1 MAKRSELP
9 PVLDGSG
16 DVSDQNL
23 AAFRLRA
30 EPSGDVDYG
39 ADGTDGTRR
48 CGVQKN
54 WRNVCP
60 LLANLPY

>member
-1 MAKRSELP
+1 MAKRSELHSI
-9 PVLDGSG
+9 LDGSG

-23 AAFRLRA
+23 AA

-39 ADGTDGTRR
+39 SDGTDGTRR
-48 CGVQKN
+48 CGVKKN
-54 WRNVCP
+54 WRIICA

>member
-1 MAKRSELP
+1 
-9 PVLDGSG
+9 
-16 DVSDQNL
+16 L
-23 AAFRLRA
+23 AAFRLGA

-60 LLANLPY
+60 LLANLPH